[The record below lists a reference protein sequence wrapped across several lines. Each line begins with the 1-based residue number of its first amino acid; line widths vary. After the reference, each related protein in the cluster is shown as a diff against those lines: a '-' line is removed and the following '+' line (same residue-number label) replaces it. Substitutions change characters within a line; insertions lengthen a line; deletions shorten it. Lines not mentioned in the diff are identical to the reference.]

1 MFKSL
6 RYACLGLRATKH
18 FFGVPK
24 VAHPK
29 MVVEKYGKWKA
40 SFEITY
46 DQHQEPCGALMY
58 GKKCRK
64 LCFPISIVR
73 GTEKKNNVPGSPGA
87 LLTSI
92 QDRAHFWLLVEPTP
106 LKNMIW
112 SVGMMT
118 FPTEWKVIKFHGSK
132 APTRFHRFLV

>member
-1 MFKSL
+1 
-6 RYACLGLRATKH
+6 
-18 FFGVPK
+18 
-24 VAHPK
+24 

-73 GTEKKNNVPGSPGA
+73 GTEKKTTDLGPLVLYSHQSKTVPISGC
-87 LLTSI
+87 
-92 QDRAHFWLLVEPTP
+92 WLSLP
-106 LKNMIW
+106 L
-112 SVGMMT
+112 
-118 FPTEWKVIKFHGSK
+118 
-132 APTRFHRFLV
+132 